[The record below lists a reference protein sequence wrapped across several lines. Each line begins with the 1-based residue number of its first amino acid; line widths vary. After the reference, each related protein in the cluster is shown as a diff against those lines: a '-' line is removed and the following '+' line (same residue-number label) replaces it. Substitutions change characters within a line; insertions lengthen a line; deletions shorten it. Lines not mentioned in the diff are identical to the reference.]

1 MRHRLTWGTAV
12 LLAAFALAPAS
23 VSAQEKPH
31 VVAASPEAAG
41 EYLAIVGGCHDCH
54 TKGWTESKGKIPKE
68 DQFAGIG
75 SYGFRGEWGTN
86 YGKNLRAQF
95 QRDSI
100 DKYID
105 VMTTTDHGEGKL
117 PMPWHNTAMLSDADL
132 RAIYAYVKSLG
143 PKANAERIPRSVR
156 PGVEP
161 TTPFVMLGIQQPASK
176 TP

>member
-1 MRHRLTWGTAV
+1 MRRRFTWGAV
-12 LLAAFALAPAS
+12 VPILALALLPALA
-23 VSAQEKPH
+23 SAQEKPH
-31 VVAASPEAAG
+31 VVASSPEAAG

-100 DKYID
+100 DKYLH
-105 VMTTTDHGEGKL
+105 VMTTTDGGDGHL
-117 PMPWHNTAMLSDADL
+117 PMPWHNTAMMSDADL
-132 RAIYAYVKSLG
+132 RAIYLYVKSLG
-143 PKANAERIPRSVR
+143 PKANAERIPRSVK

-161 TTPFVMLGIQQPASK
+161 TTPFVMLGIQQPAPK
-176 TP
+176 AP